1 MKSFTHHLGINH
13 SRSGFDRK
21 YTGARENNFAAGGCA
36 KVCPYP
42 LTRSAL
48 SAAGP
53 LRSITSDMPL
63 PDDPSGK
70 AYGMASGAVAS
81 DSDKSTKG
89 KAVGHSAAASWPFRG
104 SFTADNF
111 TTFSAAPGGGL
122 KRVVHQQKVA
132 FRGLPHG
139 AVATCSGHPDG
150 GSCYCA
156 DYGGEYGYKG
166 TPFGKFPGD
175 GLYLYGAVTMGDGS
189 IVVTTV
195 VCEMGSVKNSVA
207 VFRTTDSNRVDF
219 QFVSYA
225 VQGSL
230 WTFPN
235 VTSATSEH
243 SISLLGDNKTI
254 LMVLRLGGDGQCSN
268 PIGVYKPFYKMHS
281 TNFGRTWTIPA
292 AIEGSGCA

>member
-1 MKSFTHHLGINH
+1 
-13 SRSGFDRK
+13 
-21 YTGARENNFAAGGCA
+21 
-36 KVCPYP
+36 
-42 LTRSAL
+42 
-48 SAAGP
+48 
-53 LRSITSDMPL
+53 
-63 PDDPSGK
+63 
-70 AYGMASGAVAS
+70 
-81 DSDKSTKG
+81 
-89 KAVGHSAAASWPFRG
+89 
-104 SFTADNF
+104 
-111 TTFSAAPGGGL
+111 
-122 KRVVHQQKVA
+122 VVHQQKVA